1 MRKSELTAT
10 FKSDINTVWN
20 VVTNNKDF
28 SWRSDLDRI
37 EVLDEVNFVEYT
49 KDGFSTCFKITI
61 KEKPYLYK
69 FDMENKNFNG
79 VWVGKFRETEDGGT
93 KITFIEEI
101 YIKSKV
107 MEVLSHLFMNL
118 KKMQNTYVKDLK
130 VKLGEDE

>member
-1 MRKSELTAT
+1 
-10 FKSDINTVWN
+10 
-20 VVTNNKDF
+20 
-28 SWRSDLDRI
+28 
-37 EVLDEVNFVEYT
+37 
-49 KDGFSTCFKITI
+49 
-61 KEKPYLYK
+61 
-69 FDMENKNFNG
+69 MENKNFNG

-93 KITFIEEI
+93 EITFIEEI